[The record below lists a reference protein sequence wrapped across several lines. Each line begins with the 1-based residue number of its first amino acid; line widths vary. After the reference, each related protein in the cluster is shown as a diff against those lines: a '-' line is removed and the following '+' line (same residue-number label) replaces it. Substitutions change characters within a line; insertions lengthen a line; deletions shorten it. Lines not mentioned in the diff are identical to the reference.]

1 MKEGRKEGGT
11 MSRRKDEK
19 EGRKEGQER
28 RVEFN
33 VTTPED
39 DVLRDFGVLR
49 EAIERTGAGP
59 RC

>member
-11 MSRRKDEK
+11 RSRRTDEK

-39 DVLRDFGVLR
+39 GVLRDFGVLR